1 VKKKMSAYIEQ
12 PEETRDYWRGKLS
25 NLTERAHFLPD
36 YERPATYLDEREQL
50 AVTLPALVCEQLN
63 KLSGNSPFLLY
74 TALHAALKVCLHKY
88 SGSTLIVVGSP
99 SRKTLEG
106 ANEPANSLAIVDEVR
121 GEMSFKQLLMNVR
134 ETLLEAYSRQNYPFA
149 RLVRD
154 LKFDQIENRNPLFDV
169 AVALADVHAPLPSVH
184 NDVTFTFNRE
194 SDERITGTVE
204 FNQNLFK
211 RESVERFT
219 AHYVSVLEQA
229 LADSSRSVSALRML
243 SEEERNLLLVSWNDT
258 SVARAESSTV
268 QQLFEEHAART
279 PNAVALVFEG
289 VRLSYAEVNVH
300 ANQLA
305 HRLRALG
312 VDKEVPV
319 AICLERSPELV
330 IGMLAILKAGGA
342 YLPLDP
348 AYPTERLSYI
358 LRDAGVRVALSNERL
373 AEKLFGHDIQVVC
386 LDTEALTIAFE
397 NEENLA
403 VEVTGDNLAYLIYT
417 SGSTGR
423 PKGALLQHCGLSNL
437 VHAQAEAFGVDSSSR
452 VLQFASA
459 SFDASVSEVFV
470 TFAAGATLVLAP
482 QSSLMP
488 GEPLAR
494 LLREQSIT
502 IVTLPPSALAV
513 LPETELTALQTL
525 VVAGEACPAS
535 IVARWSNGRRFLNA
549 YGPTENTV
557 CASIA
562 VCRDDGGKPSIG
574 RPIAN
579 TTIYLLDEQLEPAPI
594 GVPGQLYIG
603 GDGLARGYLH
613 RPDLTAERFI
623 PHPFSAVAGQRLYDS
638 GDCARFLADGSIE
651 FLGRLDQQVKIRGFR
666 IEIGEIEA
674 VLNEHEGVREA
685 AVVVNQTG
693 SGDKRLVAYVA
704 ARGTDG
710 EAKEW
715 RTYLKERMPE
725 YMVPAVFVAMEEL
738 PLTVSGKIDRQAL
751 AALDVSAESAA
762 GYEAPRTAI
771 EESLAEIWKQV
782 LGVERVGI
790 HDNFFELGG
799 HSLLAM
805 QLNSRVCQMFQ
816 IEIGINSIFGAP
828 TVAALA
834 ELIEKEQ
841 AGQQVDDRSLEE
853 MLREIE
859 RLSMDDIDTAL
870 SDELKVK

>member
-1 VKKKMSAYIEQ
+1 MSASEQ
-12 PEETRDYWRGKLS
+12 EESRNYWRVKLS

-36 YERPATYLDEREQL
+36 YERPSTYLDEHQQL
-50 AVTLPALVCEQLN
+50 TVTLPAQVCERLN

-74 TALHAALKVCLHKY
+74 TALHSALKICLYKH
-88 SGSTLIVVGSP
+88 SGSTTIVAGSP
-99 SRKTLEG
+99 SRKAPEG
-106 ANEPANSLAIVDEVR
+106 INEPANALAIVDEVS
-121 GEMSFKQLLMNVR
+121 GEMSFKQVLVNVR
-134 ETLLEAYSRQNYPFA
+134 ETLLEAYANQSYPFA

-154 LKFDQIENRNPLFDV
+154 LKFERVVNRNPFFDV
-169 AVALADVHAPLPSVH
+169 VIAFTDIHAPLPSVG
-184 NDVTFTFNRE
+184 NDITFTFQKE
-194 SDERITGTVE
+194 SDDRITGTVE

-211 RESVERFT
+211 RESIERIT
-219 AHYVSVLEQA
+219 AQYIRILEQA
-229 LADSSRSVSALRML
+229 LEDSSRSISALQVL
-243 SEEERNLLLVSWNDT
+243 SEEERHQLLISWNDT
-258 SVARAESSTV
+258 GVARAGTTV
-268 QQLFEEHAART
+268 QRLFEEHAART
-279 PNAVALVFEG
+279 PDAVALVFED
-289 VRLSYAEVNVH
+289 VQLSYAEVNSH

-312 VDKEVPV
+312 VGAEVPV

-348 AYPTERLSYI
+348 AYPKERLSYI
-358 LRDAGVRVALSNERL
+358 LRDSGVNVALSTTRHT
-373 AEKLFGHDIQVVC
+373 EKLSGHEIQVVC
-386 LDTEALTIAFE
+386 LDIEALTISFE
-397 NEENLA
+397 SEENPA
-403 VEVTGDNLAYLIYT
+403 VEVTENNLAYMIYT

-423 PKGALLQHCGLSNL
+423 PKGVLLQHRGLSNL
-437 VHAQAEAFGVDSSSR
+437 VHAQAEGFGVDSSSR

-482 QSSLMP
+482 QTSLMP

-494 LLREQSIT
+494 LLREKSIT

-513 LPETELTALQTL
+513 MPETEFPALQTL

-535 IVARWSNGRRFLNA
+535 IVARWSRGRRFINA

-562 VCRDDGGKPSIG
+562 ECVDDGSKPSIG
-574 RPIAN
+574 KPIAN
-579 TTIYLLDEQLEPAPI
+579 ATIYLLDEQLEPAPI

-603 GDGLARGYLH
+603 GDGLARGYLN
-613 RPDLTAERFI
+613 RPELTAERFI
-623 PHPFSAVAGQRLYDS
+623 PHPFSTTAGQRLYDS
-638 GDCARFLADGSIE
+638 GDRARYLADGSIE
-651 FLGRLDQQVKIRGFR
+651 FIGRLDQQVKIRGFR

-674 VLNEHEGVREA
+674 VLNEQEGISEA
-685 AVVVNQTG
+685 AVVVSPTS
-693 SGDKRLVAYVA
+693 SGEQRLVAYVVA
-704 ARGTDG
+704 AQGTTG
-710 EAKEW
+710 EAREW
-715 RTYLKERMPE
+715 RAYLKERVPE
-725 YMVPAVFVAMEEL
+725 YMIPVFVGVEEM

-751 AALDVSAESAA
+751 VAIGVNEDGA
-762 GYEAPRTAI
+762 GYEAPRNAI
-771 EESLAEIWKQV
+771 EESLVEIWQQV

-790 HDNFFELGG
+790 NDNFFELGG

-816 IEIGINSIFGAP
+816 IEIGINSIFGTP
-828 TVAALA
+828 TVATLA

-841 AGQQVDDRSLEE
+841 AGQQVDDSSLED

-859 RLSMDDIDTAL
+859 SLSMDDIDTAL
-870 SDELKVK
+870 ADELKVR

>member
-1 VKKKMSAYIEQ
+1 MSPIELQ
-12 PEETRDYWRGKLS
+12 EETQDYWRRKLS
-25 NLTERAHFLPD
+25 TLTERAQLLAD
-36 YERPATYLDEREQL
+36 YERPATYLADRDRL
-50 AVTLPALVCEQLN
+50 PVTLPAVVCERLN

-74 TALHAALKVCLHKY
+74 TALHAALKVYLHKY
-88 SGSTLIVVGSP
+88 SSSTRVVVGSP
-99 SRKTLEG
+99 SRKSGEG
-106 ANEPANSLAIVDEVR
+106 ANEFANALAIVDEVR
-121 GEMSFKQLLMNVR
+121 GEMSFKQVLMNVR
-134 ETLLEAYSRQNYPFA
+134 ETLLEAYSNQNYPFA

-154 LKFDQIENRNPLFDV
+154 LDFDPTANRNPLFDV
-169 AVALADVHAPLPSVH
+169 AIALSDIHVPLPSVR
-184 NDVTFTFNRE
+184 NDVTFAFNRE
-194 SDERITGTVE
+194 SDDSITGTVE
-204 FNQNLFK
+204 FNQSLFK
-211 RESVERFT
+211 RESVERFIT
-219 AHYVSVLEQA
+219 HFVRVLDQA
-229 LADSSRSVSALRML
+229 LEDSSRPTSALQML
-243 SEEERNLLLVSWNDT
+243 SEEERHQLLVSWNDT
-258 SVARAESSTV
+258 RVARGANSTV
-268 QQLFEEHAART
+268 QRLFEEHAERT
-279 PNAVALVFEG
+279 PDAVALVFEG
-289 VRLSYAEVNVH
+289 VQLSYAEVNRH

-312 VDKEVPV
+312 VAAEIPV

-348 AYPTERLSYI
+348 AYPTERLAYI
-358 LRDAGVRVALSNERL
+358 VGDSGVSVALTTTRFAERL
-373 AEKLFGHDIQVVC
+373 SGHELQLLC
-386 LDTEALTIAFE
+386 LDIEALTIAFE
-397 NEENLA
+397 SEENLT
-403 VEVTGDNLAYLIYT
+403 VETTEDNLAYMIYT

-423 PKGALLQHCGLSNL
+423 PKGVLLEHRGLTNL
-437 VHAQAEAFGVDSSSR
+437 VYAQAAAFGVDSNSR

-470 TFAAGATLVLAP
+470 TLATGATLILAP
-482 QSSLMP
+482 QPSLMP

-494 LLREQSIT
+494 LLREQAVT

-513 LPETELTALQTL
+513 LPEAEFTSLQTL

-535 IVARWSNGRRFLNA
+535 IIARWSKGRRFLNA

-562 VCRDDGGKPSIG
+562 VCEDDGSKPSIG
-574 RPIAN
+574 KPIAN
-579 TTIYLLDEQLEPAPI
+579 ATIYILDEQLQPVPV

-613 RPDLTAERFI
+613 RADLTAERFI
-623 PHPFSAVAGQRLYDS
+623 PHPFSNSAGQRLYDS
-638 GDCARFLADGSIE
+638 GDRARFLSDGSIE

-674 VLNEHEGVREA
+674 VLNEHEGIREA
-685 AVVVNQTG
+685 AVVVSPTSNG
-693 SGDKRLVAYVA
+693 EPRLVAYVA
-704 ARGTDG
+704 AAG
-710 EAKEW
+710 ETREW
-715 RTYLKERMPE
+715 RAYLKERVPE
-725 YMVPAVFVAMEEL
+725 YMIPAVFVAIEEM

-751 AALDVSAESAA
+751 AALGVSEESA

-771 EESLAEIWKQV
+771 EESLVEIWKQV

-816 IEIGINSIFGAP
+816 IEIGINSIFGTP
-828 TVAALA
+828 TVETLA

-841 AGQQVDDRSLEE
+841 AGQQIDDSSLED

-859 RLSMDDIDTAL
+859 SLSMDDIDTAL
-870 SDELKVK
+870 VDELKVR

>member
-1 VKKKMSAYIEQ
+1 MSAIEQ
-12 PEETRDYWRGKLS
+12 LEEAQDYWRGKLS

-36 YERPATYLDEREQL
+36 FERPSTYLDERQQIT
-50 AVTLPALVCEQLN
+50 VTLPTPVCERLN

-74 TALHAALKVCLHKY
+74 TALHAAMKVCLHKY
-88 SGSTLIVVGSP
+88 SGSTQIVAGSP
-99 SRKTLEG
+99 SRKTVE
-106 ANEPANSLAIVDEVR
+106 AENEPANALAIVDEVR

-134 ETLLEAYSRQNYPFA
+134 ETLLEAYSKQNYPFA

-154 LKFDQIENRNPLFDV
+154 LKFETVANRNPLFDV
-169 AVALADVHAPLPSVH
+169 VVALADIHAPLPMVR
-184 NDVTFTFNRE
+184 NDITFTFKRE

-211 RESVERFT
+211 RESIERIT
-219 AHYVSVLEQA
+219 THYVRVLEQV
-229 LADSSRSVSALRML
+229 LEDSGRSISAVQVLT
-243 SEEERNLLLVSWNDT
+243 EEERHQVLVSWNDT
-258 SVARAESSTV
+258 AVARISSTV
-268 QQLFEEHAART
+268 QRLFEEHAART
-279 PNAVALVFEG
+279 PDAIALVFEN
-289 VRLSYAEVNVH
+289 VELSYAEVNRH

-312 VDKEVPV
+312 VGAEVPV

-330 IGMLAILKAGGA
+330 IGMLAVLKAGGA

-348 AYPTERLSYI
+348 AYPIERLAYI
-358 LRDAGVRVALSNERL
+358 VRDSGVSVALSNTRL
-373 AEKLFGHDIQVVC
+373 AERLNGHEIQVVC
-386 LDTEALTIAFE
+386 LDIEALTISFE
-397 NEENLA
+397 SEENPA
-403 VEVTGDNLAYLIYT
+403 VEVAEDNLAYMIYT

-423 PKGALLQHCGLSNL
+423 PKGVLLQHCGLSNL

-470 TFAAGATLVLAP
+470 TLAAGATLVLAP
-482 QSSLMP
+482 QPSQMP
-488 GEPLAR
+488 GEPLTR

-502 IVTLPPSALAV
+502 VVTLPPSALAV
-513 LPETELTALQTL
+513 MPETELTSLQTL
-525 VVAGEACPAS
+525 VVAGEACPGS
-535 IVARWSNGRRFLNA
+535 IVARWGKGRRFLNA

-557 CASIA
+557 CSSIA
-562 VCRDDGGKPSIG
+562 VCGEDDSKPSIG
-574 RPIAN
+574 KPIAN
-579 TTIYLLDEQLEPAPI
+579 TTIYLLDEQLEPVPA

-603 GDGLARGYLH
+603 GAALARGYLN

-623 PHPFSAVAGQRLYDS
+623 PHPFSATAGQRLYNS
-638 GDCARFLADGSIE
+638 GDRARYLPDGSIE
-651 FLGRLDQQVKIRGFR
+651 FLGRLDQQVKIRGYR

-674 VLNEHEGVREA
+674 VLSEHAGIREA
-685 AVVVNQTG
+685 AVVVSQNG
-693 SGDKRLVAYVA
+693 NGEMKLVAYVVA
-704 ARGTDG
+704 TG
-710 EAKEW
+710 EAREW
-715 RTYLKERMPE
+715 RAYLKERVPE
-725 YMVPAVFVAMEEL
+725 YMIPVFVSLEEM

-751 AALDVSAESAA
+751 VAIGVSEEGAT
-762 GYEAPRTAI
+762 YEPPRTAI
-771 EESLAEIWKQV
+771 EESLVEIWRQV

-828 TVAALA
+828 TVATLA

-841 AGQQVDDRSLEE
+841 AGQQIDDSSLED

-859 RLSMDDIDTAL
+859 NLSMDDIDTAL
-870 SDELKVK
+870 ADELKVR